1 MTTNYTTEG
10 MIDEKFGINFGR
22 IKVKEN
28 MLKENLTKKPEQI
41 SLLEIIKIIING
53 SNPRYQDYE

>member
-28 MLKENLTKKPEQI
+28 MLKENLTKKPILNEHKHFLTQYLT
-41 SLLEIIKIIING
+41 SK
-53 SNPRYQDYE
+53 